1 MRRVMAVSQ
10 NQGMVSKYGVLAL
23 IDSVIRVF
31 VLQVPAFNSFC

>member
-10 NQGMVSKYGVLAL
+10 NQGIESKYSILAL

-31 VLQVPAFNSFC
+31 A